1 MRKTI
6 LILSLLFI
14 ASIIKISTG
23 GLAQEKP
30 LLMRQP
36 TMNRTHIVFSY
47 AGDLWIAPRG
57 GGEASRLTTGVG
69 NESSPQFS
77 PDGTTI
83 AFTGEYDGNVDLYT
97 IPATGGA
104 PKRITYHPGADG
116 LAGWTPDGKR
126 LLFASQRASESGR
139 FARLFTMPVDG
150 VFPDEVPLPRGY
162 AGSYSPDGTRLAYE
176 PIPRAFN
183 AWKRYRGG
191 MASQIWIA
199 NLSDSSVE
207 KIPRADSNDFNPM
220 WVGDK
225 VYFLSDRSGPITLF
239 SYDTKTKRVAQLI
252 RNDGLDIKS
261 ASAGPDGI
269 VYERFGSL
277 NIYDLKSGKAKPV
290 NVTINGDILALRPKY
305 EKVGARITNA
315 AISPTGARAVFE
327 ARGEII
333 TVPAEKGD
341 ARNLTNTPGVAERD
355 PAWSPDGKWI
365 AYFSDESGEY
375 QLHIRDQKGMGE
387 VKKINLGNPPSFF
400 YSPTWSPDSKKIAYS
415 DKRLNHWY
423 VDIEKGQPIK
433 IDTLARGGSLAI
445 SWSPDSRWLAY
456 AKPLKSWYNAVFV
469 YSLEDGK
476 ATQITDGMSDA
487 QSPVFDKSGK
497 YLYFTASTDIG
508 PRLFG
513 FDMSGYPHRPTR
525 NVYLAVLKKTDP
537 SPLAPESD
545 EEKVAEEKPSE
556 KKDGEKEGQG
566 DGEKERQGDG
576 EIERH
581 KDTVTGRP
589 ISSIGLISPMPQTGG
604 QGEEKKPDGAKPGEK
619 KEPPKVVIDFD
630 NISQRILALPIPN
643 RNYVGLAAGKANT
656 LFVIEFP
663 DGAQGATLS
672 KFDLEKRKFDKALD
686 NINGFDLSANGEKTL
701 YRQQQNWFIAATAPL
716 GAPAFK
722 PGEGKIKTEE
732 MEVYVDPR
740 AEWDQMYRETWRI
753 ERDFFYAPN
762 YHGLDLQATAKKY
775 EPYLASLAH
784 RADLNYLFQEM
795 LGELSVGHL
804 YVQGGDTPD
813 PKRVPGGLL
822 GADYKIENGRYRFTR
837 VYNGENWNPQLR
849 APLTQPG
856 VNVVAGEYL
865 LAVNGR
871 NLTASDNIY
880 SFFESTANK
889 QVVIKVGPNPDG
901 SGSREVTVVPIAN
914 EQGLRN
920 LAWIEENRRK
930 VDKMSDGKLAYIY
943 LPDTAGGGYT
953 FFNRYYFSQL
963 DKEGAVVDERFN
975 SGGQAAD
982 YVIDYLKKPLMSY
995 WAVRD
1000 GEDWREPFGVMPGP
1014 KAMLINEYS
1023 GSGGDYLP
1031 YMFRRA
1037 QVGPLIGKRTWGGLV
1052 GIGGYP
1058 QLIDGGSVTAPH
1070 FAFYTP
1076 EGKWEIENHGV
1087 APDFDVEFDPK
1098 AWREGRDPQLE
1109 KAVSWLMEELKK
1121 NPPKPVHRPPYPDYH
1136 NGTRAPAGSG
1146 N

>member
-6 LILSLLFI
+6 FTLSLLLT
-14 ASIIKISTG
+14 ASTFKISTG

-36 TMNRTHIVFSY
+36 AMSRTQIVFSY

-69 NESSPQFS
+69 NETSPQFS
-77 PDGTTI
+77 PDGTTV

-97 IPATGGA
+97 VPATGGT
-104 PKRITYHPGADG
+104 PKRLTYHPGADG
-116 LAGWTPDGKR
+116 LAGWTPDGKQ
-126 LLFASQRASESGR
+126 LLFVSQRTSDSGR
-139 FARLFTMPVDG
+139 FARLFTIPVDG
-150 VFPDEVPLPRGY
+150 VFPAEVPLPMGW
-162 AGSYSPDGTRLAYE
+162 AGSYSPDGARLAYE
-176 PIPRAFN
+176 PLPRGFG

-191 MASQIWIA
+191 MASPIWIA
-199 NLSDSSVE
+199 NMSDSSVE
-207 KIPRADSNDFNPM
+207 KVPRVDSNDFNPM

-225 VYFLSDRSGPITLF
+225 VYFLSDRSGPITLYA
-239 SYDTKTKRVAQLI
+239 YDTKTKRVAQLI
-252 RNDGLDIKS
+252 QNNGLDIKS
-261 ASAGPDGI
+261 ASAGPDGVI
-269 VYERFGSL
+269 YEQFGAL
-277 NIYDLKSGKAKPV
+277 NIYDPKSGKTKPV
-290 NVTINGDILALRPKY
+290 DITINGDMLSLRPKY
-305 EKVGARITNA
+305 EKVGTSISNA

-327 ARGEII
+327 ARGDII
-333 TVPAEKGD
+333 SVPAEKGD
-341 ARNLTNTPGVAERD
+341 ARNLTNTTGMAERD
-355 PAWSPDGKWI
+355 PSWSPDGKWI

-375 QLHIRDQKGMGE
+375 QLHLRDQKGMGE
-387 VKKINLGNPPSFF
+387 VKKINLGSPPSFF
-400 YSPTWSPDSKKIAYS
+400 YNPTWSPDSKKVAYS
-415 DKRLNHWY
+415 DKRLNIWY
-423 VDIEKGQPIK
+423 VDIEKGQPVK
-433 IDTLARGGSLAI
+433 VDTLTRGFSLAT
-445 SWSPDSRWLAY
+445 SWSPDSRWLTY

-476 ATQITDGMSDA
+476 STQITDGLSDA
-487 QSPVFDKSGK
+487 LSPVFDKSGK
-497 YLYFTASTDIG
+497 YIYFTASTDIG
-508 PRLFG
+508 PRVFG
-513 FDMSGYPHRPTR
+513 FDMSSYPHRTTR
-525 NVYLAVLKKTDP
+525 SVYVTVLKKTDP

-556 KKDGEKEGQG
+556 KKEGERGEAGEGEKKADVAQLPAGA
-566 DGEKERQGDG
+566 
-576 EIERH
+576 
-581 KDTVTGRP
+581 P
-589 ISSIGLISPMPQTGG
+589 
-604 QGEEKKPDGAKPGEK
+604 KPADK
-619 KEPPKVVIDFD
+619 KEPPKVTIDFD
-630 NISQRILALPIPN
+630 NISQRILALPPPN

-656 LFVIEFP
+656 LFIIEFP
-663 DGAQGATLS
+663 DGAQGATLH

-686 NINGFDLSANGEKTL
+686 NINGFDLSANGEKML
-701 YRQQQNWFIAATAPL
+701 YRQQQNWFIAATATL
-716 GAPAFK
+716 GTPAFK

-732 MEVYVDPR
+732 MEVYVSPR

-762 YHGLDLQATAKKY
+762 FHGLDLQAAAKKY

-822 GADYKIENGRYRFTR
+822 GADYKVENGRYRFAR
-837 VYNGENWNPQLR
+837 VYNGENWNPNLR

-865 LAVNGR
+865 LAVKGR
-871 NLTASDNIY
+871 NLAANDNIY
-880 SFFESTANK
+880 SFFESTAGK
-889 QVVIKVGPNPDG
+889 QVMIKVGPNPDG
-901 SGSREVTVVPIAN
+901 SGSREVTVVPIQN
-914 EQGLRN
+914 EIGLRT

-953 FFNRYYFSQL
+953 YFNRYYFSQL
-963 DKEGAVVDERFN
+963 DKQGAVVDERYN

-982 YVIDYLKKPLMSY
+982 YVVDYLKKPLMSY
-995 WAVRD
+995 WAVREGD
-1000 GEDWREPFGVMPGP
+1000 DWRQPFGVMPGP

-1076 EGKWEIENHGV
+1076 EGKWDIENHGV
-1087 APDFDVEFDPK
+1087 APDIEIEFDPK
-1098 AWREGRDPQLE
+1098 AWREGRDIQLE

-1121 NPPKPVHRPPYPDYH
+1121 NPQKPVQRPPYPNYH
-1136 NGTRAPAGSG
+1136 NGTKAAAGSG
-1146 N
+1146 NGSGN

>member
-6 LILSLLFI
+6 LALLILLAVVSVD
-14 ASIIKISTG
+14 ASFGS
-23 GLAQEKP
+23 AQSSKP

-36 TMNRTHIVFSY
+36 AMSRTHIVFSY
-47 AGDLWIAPRG
+47 AGDLWIAPRSG
-57 GGEASRLTTGVG
+57 GAASRLTTGVG
-69 NESSPQFS
+69 NETSPQFS
-77 PDGTTI
+77 PDGTTV

-97 IPATGGA
+97 VPASGGV
-104 PKRITYHPGADG
+104 PKRLTYHPGNDG
-116 LAGWTPDGKR
+116 LAGWTPDGKQ
-126 LLFASQRASESGR
+126 LLFVSGRVSDSGR

-150 VFPDEVPLPRGY
+150 VFPAEVPLPMGW
-162 AGSYSPDGTRLAYE
+162 AGSYSPDGANLAYE
-176 PIPRAFN
+176 PLPRGFG

-199 NLSDSSVE
+199 ALSDSSVE
-207 KIPRADSNDFNPM
+207 KIPRDDSNDYNPM
-220 WVGDK
+220 WIGDK
-225 VYFLSDRSGPITLF
+225 VYFLSDRNGPITLF
-239 SYDTKTKRVAQLI
+239 AYDTKTKKVTQSI
-252 RNDGLDIKS
+252 QNNGPNPLDIKS

-277 NIYDLKSGKAKPV
+277 NIYDPKSGKTKPI
-290 NVTINGDILALRPKY
+290 NITINADMLSLRPKY
-305 EKVGARITNA
+305 EKVGTRIFNA
-315 AISPTGARAVFE
+315 AISPAGARAVFE
-327 ARGEII
+327 ARGDII
-333 TVPAEKGD
+333 SVPAEKGD
-341 ARNLTNTPGVAERD
+341 ARNLTSTTNVAERD
-355 PAWSPDGKWI
+355 PSWSPDGKWI

-375 QLHIRDQKGMGE
+375 QLHLRDQKGLGE

-400 YSPTWSPDSKKIAYS
+400 YNPTWAPDSKKIVYS
-415 DKRLNHWY
+415 DKRLNIWY
-423 VDIEKGQPIK
+423 VDIEKGQPVK
-433 IDTLARGGSLAI
+433 VDTLSRGFALGA
-445 SWSPDSRWLAY
+445 SWSPDSRWLTY
-456 AKPLKSWYNAVFV
+456 SKPLKSWYGAVFV

-476 ATQITDGMSDA
+476 SAQITDGLSDA
-487 QSPVFDKSGK
+487 QSPVFDKNGK
-497 YLYFTASTDIG
+497 SLYFTASTDIG
-508 PRLFG
+508 PRIFG
-513 FDMSGYPHRPTR
+513 FDMSSYPHRPTR
-525 NVYLAVLKKTDP
+525 SVYVAVLKKTDP

-545 EEKVAEEKPSE
+545 EEKIAEEKPSE
-556 KKDGEKEGQG
+556 KKDGE
-566 DGEKERQGDG
+566 
-576 EIERH
+576 
-581 KDTVTGRP
+581 
-589 ISSIGLISPMPQTGG
+589 TGG
-604 QGEEKKPDGAKPGEK
+604 QEDKAKEGEKKPDAAQVAAGGAKPGDK
-619 KEPPKVVIDFD
+619 KEPPKVVIDLD
-630 NISQRILALPIPN
+630 NISQRILALPPPN
-643 RNYVGLAAGKANT
+643 RNYVGLIAGKANT
-656 LFVIEFP
+656 LFIIEVP
-663 DGAQGATLS
+663 DGAQGATLH
-672 KFDLEKRKFDKALD
+672 KFDMEKRKFDKALD
-686 NINGFDLSANGEKTL
+686 NFFTLDISANGEKML
-701 YRQQQNWFIAATAPL
+701 YRQGPNWYIAATATL
-716 GAPAFK
+716 GTPAFK

-762 YHGLDLQATAKKY
+762 FHGLDLQATAKKY

-822 GADYKIENGRYRFTR
+822 GADYKIENGRYRFAR
-837 VYNGENWNPQLR
+837 VHNGENWNPFLR

-856 VNVVAGEYL
+856 VNIVAGEYL

-871 NLTASDNIY
+871 NVTANDNIY
-880 SFFESTANK
+880 SFFESTTNK

-901 SGSREVTVVPIAN
+901 SGSREVTVVPIQN
-914 EQGLRN
+914 EQGLRS

-963 DKEGAVVDERFN
+963 DKQGAVVDERFN

-982 YVIDYLKKPLMSY
+982 YVVDYLKKPLMSY

-1000 GEDWREPFGVMPGP
+1000 GEDFRQPFGVMPGP

-1076 EGKWEIENHGV
+1076 EGKWDIENRGV
-1087 APDFDVEFDPK
+1087 SPDIDIEFDPK
-1098 AWREGRDPQLE
+1098 AWREGRDIQLE
-1109 KAVSWLMEELKK
+1109 KAVNWLMEELKK
-1121 NPPKPVHRPPYPDYH
+1121 NPTKPTQRPPYPDYH

-1146 N
+1146 NGSGK

>member
-1 MRKTI
+1 MRKSI
-6 LILSLLFI
+6 FILSLLLI
-14 ASIIKISTG
+14 ASAVKISTG

-36 TMNRTHIVFSY
+36 TMSRTQIVFSY

-77 PDGTTI
+77 PDGTTV
-83 AFTGEYDGNVDLYT
+83 AFTGEYDGNIDLYT
-97 IPATGGA
+97 VPASGGV
-104 PKRITYHPGADG
+104 PKRLTYHPGADG
-116 LAGWTPDGKR
+116 LSGWTPDGKQ
-126 LLFASQRASESGR
+126 LLFVSQRASDSGR
-139 FARLFTMPVDG
+139 FARLFTMPADG
-150 VFPDEVPLPRGY
+150 VFPAEVPLPMGY
-162 AGSYSPDGTRLAYE
+162 GGSYSPDGKMLAYE
-176 PIPRAFN
+176 PIPRGFN

-199 NLSDSSVE
+199 NLGDSSVE
-207 KIPRADSNDFNPM
+207 KIPRSDSNDFNPM
-220 WVGDK
+220 WVGAK

-239 SYDTKTKRVAQLI
+239 VYDTATKKVAQLI
-252 RNDGLDIKS
+252 QNNGLDIKS

-269 VYERFGSL
+269 VYEQFGSL
-277 NIYDLKSGKAKPV
+277 NIYDTKSGKTRPV
-290 NVTINGDILALRPKY
+290 NITINGDMLSLRPKY
-305 EKVGARITNA
+305 EKVGTRVSNA

-327 ARGEII
+327 SRGEILS
-333 TVPAEKGD
+333 VPAEKGD
-341 ARNLTNTPGVAERD
+341 ARNLTNTTNVAERD
-355 PAWSPDGKWI
+355 PSWSPDGKWI

-375 QLHIRDQKGMGE
+375 ALHLRDQKGMGE

-415 DKRLNHWY
+415 DKRLNIWY
-423 VDIEKGQPIK
+423 VDIEKGQPVK
-433 IDTLARGGSLAI
+433 VDTLSRGFSLAT
-445 SWSPDSRWLAY
+445 SWSPDSRWIAY
-456 AKPLKSWYNAVFV
+456 TKPLKSWYNAVFV
-469 YSLEDGK
+469 YSLEEGK
-476 ATQITDGMSDA
+476 SSQMTDGLSDA
-487 QSPVFDKSGK
+487 GHPVFDKSGK

-508 PRLFG
+508 PRVFG
-513 FDMSGYPHRPTR
+513 FDMSSYPHHPTR
-525 NVYLAVLKKTDP
+525 SVYIAVLKKTDP

-545 EEKVAEEKPSE
+545 EEKVAEEKPAE
-556 KKDGEKEGQG
+556 KKDGAAEGQSAG
-566 DGEKERQGDG
+566 AREA
-576 EIERH
+576 
-581 KDTVTGRP
+581 
-589 ISSIGLISPMPQTGG
+589 
-604 QGEEKKPDGAKPGEK
+604 EKKPDATQAAAAAKAGDK
-619 KEPPKVVIDFD
+619 KEAPKVVIDFD
-630 NISQRILALPIPN
+630 NISQRILAAPPPN
-643 RNYVGLAAGKANT
+643 RNYVGLAAGKPNT
-656 LFVIEFP
+656 LFIIEFP
-663 DGAQGATLS
+663 DGAQSATLY
-672 KFDLEKRKFDKALD
+672 KFDMEKRKFDKALD
-686 NINGFDLSANGEKTL
+686 SIDGFDLSANGEKIL
-701 YRQQQNWFIAATAPL
+701 YRQQQSWFIASAATL
-716 GAPAFK
+716 GTPAFK
-722 PGEGKIKTEE
+722 PGEGRIKTEE

-804 YVQGGDTPD
+804 YVQGGDQPR
-813 PKRVPGGLL
+813 PNFVPGGLL
-822 GADYKIENGRYRFTR
+822 GADYKIENGRYRFAR
-837 VYNGENWNPQLR
+837 VYNGENWNPNLR

-871 NLTASDNIY
+871 NLTANENIY
-880 SFFESTANK
+880 SFFESSANK

-901 SGSREVTVVPIAN
+901 TGSREVTVVPISN
-914 EQGLRN
+914 EIGLRN

-930 VDKMSDGKLAYIY
+930 VDKLSDGKLAYIY
-943 LPDTAGGGYT
+943 LPDTAQGGYT
-953 FFNRYYFSQL
+953 YFNRYYFSQL
-963 DKEGAVVDERFN
+963 DKQGAVVDERFN

-1000 GEDWREPFGVMPGP
+1000 GEDWRQPFGVMPGP

-1058 QLIDGGSVTAPH
+1058 NLIDGGSVTAPH

-1087 APDFDVEFDPK
+1087 APDIDIEFDPK
-1098 AWREGRDPQLE
+1098 AWREGRDVQLE
-1109 KAVSWLMEELKK
+1109 KAINWLMEELKK
-1121 NPPKPVHRPPYPDYH
+1121 NPQKPVQRPPYPNYH
-1136 NGTRAPAGSG
+1136 NGTRAAADSG

>member
-6 LILSLLFI
+6 LILSLLLI
-14 ASIIKISTG
+14 ASVIKISTG

-36 TMNRTHIVFSY
+36 TMSRTQIVFSY

-57 GGEASRLTTGVG
+57 GGEASRLTTSVG
-69 NESSPQFS
+69 NETSPQFS
-77 PDGTTI
+77 PDGTTV

-97 IPATGGA
+97 IPASGGV
-104 PKRITYHPGADG
+104 PKRVTYHPGADG
-116 LAGWTPDGKR
+116 LAGWTPDGKQ
-126 LLFASQRASESGR
+126 LLFASQRASSSGR

-150 VFPDEVPLPRGY
+150 AFPSEVPLPMGY
-162 AGSYSPDGTRLAYE
+162 DGSYSPDGTSLAYE
-176 PIPRAFN
+176 PIPRAFG

-199 NLSDSSVE
+199 SLSDSSVE
-207 KIPRADSNDFNPM
+207 KIPRANSNDFNPM
-220 WVGDK
+220 WVSDK

-239 SYDTKTKRVAQLI
+239 VYDTKTKKVAQLI
-252 RNDGLDIKS
+252 QNNGLDIKS

-269 VYERFGSL
+269 VYEQFGSL
-277 NIYDLKSGKAKPV
+277 NIYDLKSGKTKPV
-290 NVTINGDILALRPKY
+290 NITINGDMLSLRPKY
-305 EKVGARITNA
+305 EKVGTRISNV

-333 TVPAEKGD
+333 SVPAEKGD
-341 ARNLTNTPGVAERD
+341 ARNLTNTTEVAERD
-355 PAWSPDGKWI
+355 PSWSPDGKWI

-375 QLHIRDQKGMGE
+375 QLHLRDQKGMGE

-400 YSPTWSPDSKKIAYS
+400 YNPTWSPDSKKIAYS
-415 DKRLNHWY
+415 DKRLNIWY

-433 IDTLARGGSLAI
+433 VDTMSRGFSLAA
-445 SWSPDSRWLAY
+445 SWSPDSRWIAY

-476 ATQITDGMSDA
+476 SVQITDGLSDA
-487 QSPVFDKSGK
+487 LNPVFDKGGK

-508 PRLFG
+508 PSVFG
-513 FDMSGYPHRPTR
+513 FDMSSYSHRTTR
-525 NVYLAVLKKTDP
+525 SVYVAVLKKTDP

-545 EEKVAEEKPSE
+545 EEKVADEKPSE
-556 KKDGEKEGQG
+556 KSSEKKDG
-566 DGEKERQGDG
+566 D
-576 EIERH
+576 
-581 KDTVTGRP
+581 
-589 ISSIGLISPMPQTGG
+589 TGG
-604 QGEEKKPDGAKPGEK
+604 QGDKEKEGEKKPDAAQSMAGGAKPGDK
-619 KEPPKVVIDFD
+619 KEPPKVTIDFD
-630 NISQRILALPIPN
+630 SISQRILALPPPN
-643 RNYVGLAAGKANT
+643 RNYVGLAAGKPNT
-656 LFVIEFP
+656 LFIVEFT
-663 DGAQGATLS
+663 DGAQGATLH

-686 NINGFDLSANGEKTL
+686 NINGFELSANGEKML
-701 YRQQQNWFIAATAPL
+701 YRQQQNWFIAGTATL
-716 GAPAFK
+716 GTPAFK
-722 PGEGKIKTEE
+722 PGEGKIKTDE

-822 GADYKIENGRYRFTR
+822 GADYKIENGRYRFAR
-837 VYNGENWNPQLR
+837 VYNGENWNPNLR

-865 LAVNGR
+865 LAVKGR
-871 NLTASDNIY
+871 NLTANDNIY
-880 SFFESTANK
+880 SFFESTAGK

-901 SGSREVTVVPIAN
+901 SGSREVTAVPIQN
-914 EQGLRN
+914 EIGLRN

-963 DKEGAVVDERFN
+963 DRQGAVVDERFN

-1000 GEDWREPFGVMPGP
+1000 GDDWREPFGVMPGP

-1058 QLIDGGSVTAPH
+1058 NLIDGGSVTAPH

-1087 APDFDVEFDPK
+1087 APDIEIEFDPK
-1098 AWREGRDPQLE
+1098 AWREGRDIQLE
-1109 KAVSWLMEELKK
+1109 KAVSWLMEEMKK
-1121 NPPKPVHRPPYPDYH
+1121 NPPKPVQRPPYPNYH
-1136 NGTRAPAGSG
+1136 NGIKAAAGSG